1 MTETGDHGG
10 DTSDETHATLFLY
23 SPNPI
28 FPPYLEPSLISD
40 SVSQKNIVPTLS
52 LLLGFP
58 IPYSNLGSIIPDLFL
73 NQETPLSSLS
83 FLSRALLANCLQVWR
98 CLKHYSL
105 LSSDIPHHEMT
116 SFRLQIETII
126 SLYQSSDFYEVNHL
140 HEFIEKCTNFLQH
153 SESLCQSIW
162 ARFRIERMSYGI
174 CLLTFVS
181 LIQYY
186 ICINI
191 SNLKVINLTDN
202 IFLFATISHVVLII
216 LLISADLSFILKIIL
231 TSSCLISLPY
241 LISRITTSRS
251 FLLNSLRY
259 PVNFLFLIPFVF
271 SIISPLSLF
280 SNSFVIREDSRIGY
294 MLQTYNCILLAKS
307 VSVSYT
313 RSKNKKPV
321 FPSLLGPC
329 SLLVLMTLT
338 RIFHVC
344 RVEQLPCESS
354 IFSLPLLSLA
364 EKSFIAAVFR
374 MMLSITLLIAPVV
387 LLFRKFHIPPY
398 SWYYFSLTSMCILI
412 ILYWLT
418 KSLPEPTISSSLI
431 TLYYTSFPRLVYLIS
446 MFLIYLCIRNLWK
459 RDTDFSLHY
468 SCLSLVI
475 WMLSCLLVGE
485 GMVPSLA
492 LLLLYLTTL
501 SKVFSRKFNVNIYS
515 TCLLLSI
522 SLSYRLQL
530 FTYVFHISLF
540 VPYVF
545 EILFFY
551 RAPIYCSEYSL

>member
-10 DTSDETHATLFLY
+10 DTSDELHATLFLY

-28 FPPYLEPSLISD
+28 FPPAMQPYLEPSLISD

-52 LLLGFP
+52 LLLGLP

-73 NQETPLSSLS
+73 NQETLLSSLS
-83 FLSRALLANCLQVWR
+83 FLSRGLLANCLQVWR

-116 SFRLQIETII
+116 SFRLKIETII
-126 SLYQSSDFYEVNHL
+126 SLYQSDNFYEIDYL
-140 HEFIEKCTNFLQH
+140 HEFIEKCTDFLRH

-191 SNLKVINLTDN
+191 SNHRDINLTDN
-202 IFLFATISHVVLII
+202 TFLFATISYVVLIV
-216 LLISADLSFILKIIL
+216 LLISADFAFILKIIL
-231 TSSCLISLPY
+231 ASSCLICVPY
-241 LISRITTSRS
+241 LVSRIATSRS
-251 FLLNSLRY
+251 FIINSMSHSVNLLS
-259 PVNFLFLIPFVF
+259 VVPFVF

-294 MLQTYNCILLAKS
+294 MLQTYNCILLAKC
-307 VSVSYT
+307 VSVWYT
-313 RSKNKKPV
+313 RSKDDKSPV

-329 SLLVLMTLT
+329 SLLVLMTSS

-364 EKSFIAAVFR
+364 EKSFITAVSR
-374 MMLSITLLIAPVV
+374 LILSIILLISPVV
-387 LLFRKFHIPPY
+387 LLSRKFQIPPY
-398 SWYYFSLTSMCILI
+398 SWYYVSLTSMYILI
-412 ILYWLT
+412 ILYWLI
-418 KSLPEPTISSSLI
+418 KSLPEPAISPSLI
-431 TLYYTSFPRLVYLIS
+431 SFYYTSFPRLVYIIS
-446 MFLIYLCIRNLWK
+446 MFLMYLCIRNLWK
-459 RDTDFSLHY
+459 RDTHFSLHY

-475 WMLSCLLVGE
+475 WLLSCLLVGE

-501 SKVFSRKFNVNIYS
+501 SKVFSCKFNNY
-515 TCLLLSI
+515 
-522 SLSYRLQL
+522 
-530 FTYVFHISLF
+530 
-540 VPYVF
+540 
-545 EILFFY
+545 
-551 RAPIYCSEYSL
+551 